1 MAYKDI
7 LANGIRVIT
16 EPMPHLYSVATGI
29 WCDIGSIN
37 ETPLLGGVSH
47 FLEHMLFKGTNR
59 RDAKEIAQAMEAVG
73 GQMNAFTSK
82 EYTCYYTKCLAEHFG
97 HSMDLLSDIY
107 LHSLLDEEE
116 FSKEKGVI
124 LEEINMYEDA
134 PDDLVHDLLAA
145 TIWGGH
151 AYGRPIIGSKD
162 TVSSLSAQR
171 LKDYYRTTYR
181 PESTIIAVAGNVTRE
196 ESVAASEKY
205 FGGFVSHNTSEND
218 LTIDKTRPPTQAAQ
232 TYIYKDIEQVHLC
245 LGFPAPTA
253 HDEER
258 YTAKLLAA
266 VLGGCASSRLFQEAR
281 EKRGLTY
288 SIFSHHISYAQAGC
302 LAAYASASPGKIQE
316 VAEIMLEQ
324 FADIAANGPKE
335 EEIENIKKQSK
346 GNMLLG
352 MESSGSM
359 MNRLGRDEAVLKRL
373 VPLEETLAKVNAVDG
388 ASIQRLAKEI
398 FQKDKLVLALVG
410 PEKLPQL
417 SL

>member
-29 WCDIGSIN
+29 WCNIGSIN

-47 FLEHMLFKGTNR
+47 FLEHMLFKGTKR
-59 RDAKEIAQAMEAVG
+59 RDAREIAQAMEAVG

-97 HSMDLLSDIY
+97 HSVDLLSDLY
-107 LHSLLDEEE
+107 LCSLLDEEE

-145 TIWGGH
+145 AIWGGH

-162 TVSSLSAQR
+162 TVSSLSAGQ
-171 LKDYYRTTYR
+171 LQAYYRTTYQ

-196 ESVAASEKY
+196 EAVAAAEKY
-205 FGGFVSHNTSEND
+205 FGSFTRCDTPKNG
-218 LTIDKTRPPTQAAQ
+218 LTIDKTKPSTRAAQ

-253 HDEER
+253 HDEDR
-258 YTAKLLAA
+258 YVAKLLAA

-288 SIFSHHISYAQAGC
+288 SIFSHHISYDQAGC

-316 VAEIMLEQ
+316 VARIMLEQ
-324 FADIAANGPKE
+324 FADIAAHGPTE

-359 MNRLGRDEAVLKRL
+359 MNRLGRDEAVLQRV

-388 ASIQRLAKEI
+388 TSIQRLAQDI
-398 FQKDKLVLALVG
+398 FQTDKLVLALVG

-417 SL
+417 SF